1 MTKHEGFTVARME
14 SATADDL
21 CYAYFSSSPASPS
34 MAFHSL
40 PTTTP
45 LTTLLTHAGS
55 YLPAPS
61 PNTSS
66 PACRNLIVLTG
77 RGRRSG
83 LIASDDNEVAGV
95 LSSNGMSPTTGA
107 EMRKT
112 VGDVATSVIVGAAG
126 MREEGKWETSY
137 LVVQSGVH
145 GSNKGKGRREASSAS
160 QV

>member
-1 MTKHEGFTVARME
+1 
-14 SATADDL
+14 
-21 CYAYFSSSPASPS
+21 
-34 MAFHSL
+34 
-40 PTTTP
+40 
-45 LTTLLTHAGS
+45 
-55 YLPAPS
+55 
-61 PNTSS
+61 
-66 PACRNLIVLTG
+66 
-77 RGRRSG
+77 
-83 LIASDDNEVAGV
+83 
-95 LSSNGMSPTTGA
+95 MSPTTGA